1 MTVSRHPNNQGVS
14 LSQWRYTATG
24 GETTLSGTDGFATAL
39 AYTVGAEQL
48 FVNGVLLER
57 GVDYVATTGTTVT
70 GLTALVAGDIVTVS
84 SPSSFS
90 VANAISKTTV
100 TAKGDLLAAT
110 GSGTVTNLPVGAD
123 GTTLVANSAS
133 ATGVAWAGPTFAAG
147 KNKIINGDFG
157 IWQRGT
163 SAALTNNTFAFGP
176 DRFRAYVT
184 FSAGTTTFAQQTFTP
199 GTAPVAG
206 YEGQYFARLTC
217 GSTSTYAEISQ
228 KIENVQTYA
237 GQTATFSFWAKAS
250 ASIAFTPYLIQQ
262 FGSGGSGDVATAGS
276 NVTLT
281 TSWARYTTTL
291 SVPSISGKTIGT
303 GSCLLALMA
312 YASGTLN
319 SATIDIWGWQ
329 AEASNTATAFQT
341 ATGTLQGELAACQRY
356 FYTPLNTTTDGIG
369 GSPFLGMG
377 WASSTTTA
385 YILCSFPVTM
395 RAIPSYTYSYAS
407 SSLSITTASY
417 GITTVTSLGADQIMQ
432 RNAILSFSAS
442 GGGLVA
448 GNAAGVRHDGAG
460 TYIAQF
466 SAEL

>member
-1 MTVSRHPNNQGVS
+1 VPTPLGGTINITTPNTI
-14 LSQWRYTATG
+14 LSQKGGLIVGTG
-24 GETTLSGTDGFATAL
+24 GGSVQQL
-39 AYTVGAEQL
+39 TVGA
-48 FVNGVLLER
+48 
-57 GVDYVATTGTTVT
+57 DGTT
-70 GLTALVAGDIVTVS
+70 LVANSASATGMAWAT
-84 SPSSFS
+84 
-90 VANAISKTTV
+90 ANAIPLSTV

-110 GSGTVTNLPVGAD
+110 GPGTVTNLPVGVD

-163 SAALTNNTFAFGP
+163 SFSNPTDAQYVA
-176 DRFRAYVT
+176 DRFVIA
-184 FSAGTTTFAQQTFTP
+184 FNGSGTTRTVSQQTFDYSASPAADKLPITGYP
-199 GTAPVAG
+199 STYFLRNAVTVAG
-206 YEGQYFARLTC
+206 TGA
-217 GSTSTYAEISQ
+217 TYHSIQQ
-228 KIENVQTYA
+228 KIEDVKIFA
-237 GQTATFSFWAKAS
+237 GQIITISFWAKAETS
-250 ASIAFTPYLIQQ
+250 RTTTFGVYQQ
-262 FGSGGSGDVATAGS
+262 FGSGGSGTVFPAGGTA
-276 NVTLT
+276 TLT
-281 TSWARYTTTL
+281 TSWARYSGTIT
-291 SVPSISGKTIGT
+291 VPPINGKTIGT
-303 GSCLLALMA
+303 GSFLAVVIDCPQNA
-312 YASGTLN
+312 IST
-319 SATIDIWGWQ
+319 TDIWGVQ
-329 AEASNTATAFQT
+329 VEAGSVATPFTT
-341 ATGTLQGELAACQRY
+341 ATGTVQGELAACQRY